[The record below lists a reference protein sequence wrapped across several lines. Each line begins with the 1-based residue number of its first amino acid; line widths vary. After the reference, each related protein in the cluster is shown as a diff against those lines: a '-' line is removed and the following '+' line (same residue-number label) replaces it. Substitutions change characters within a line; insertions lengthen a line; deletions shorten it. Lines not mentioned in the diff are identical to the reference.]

1 MQERNFDNAN
11 KLLKKQIYNHVVCTL
26 VPVVPPPSVVWYN
39 LSSTSL
45 NTTWEPVPAHLCN
58 GIVVGYNVFFWK
70 HSEPQNVSNVTVSEE
85 VALLEDLEKWTIYCG
100 QVEAFTKIGV
110 GPRSQVECI
119 RTFEDGNCYLV
130 KCILALCPFFP
141 PFSCQFSACF
151 FAIGCFVVL
160 SFLAPYK
167 YFVNIISLHEL
178 LEYN

>member
-1 MQERNFDNAN
+1 M
-11 KLLKKQIYNHVVCTL
+11 
-26 VPVVPPPSVVWYN
+26 WYN

-45 NTTWEPVPAHLCN
+45 NATWEPVPAHLCN
-58 GIVVGYNVFFWK
+58 GIVIGYNVFFWK
-70 HSEPQNVSNVTVSEE
+70 NSEPQSVSNVTVSEK

-130 KCILALCPFFP
+130 KCILVFVLFP
-141 PFSCQFSACF
+141 CIFMPILDVL
-151 FAIGCFVVL
+151 FAIGCFFVL

-167 YFVNIISLHEL
+167 HFVNIISVHEL